1 MFVGDVPI
9 TRARVA
15 KALGVHIDQ
24 WDKYTCITLVLLV
37 WNRLQKLQN
46 RAARVI
52 MGRKNE
58 HGQSDISLNE
68 LGSKYFKECKSQ
80 FVTRL
85 M

>member
-1 MFVGDVPI
+1 M
-9 TRARVA
+9 
-15 KALGVHIDQ
+15 
-24 WDKYTCITLVLLV
+24 

-46 RAARVI
+46 KAARVI

-58 HGQSDISLNE
+58 HGQSEISLNE
-68 LGSKYFKECKSQ
+68 LDSKYFKECKSQ